1 MDTLILTSLLA
12 LMGISTF
19 TSKEFVIFCRLSKIG
34 NAKLMHWVLERRT
47 GEPVD
52 LEQKPLEYLEID

>member
-1 MDTLILTSLLA
+1 
-12 LMGISTF
+12 MGISTF
-19 TSKEFVIFCRLSKIG
+19 TGKEFVIFCRLSKIG

-52 LEQKPLEYLEID
+52 LEQKPLEDLEID